1 MSGIAY
7 DAGIAA
13 FHEYVSQKETELADK
28 PWRAGGR
35 ASKKYPEKEN
45 RDWWMAEGPSMVHN
59 WYNWRMTN
67 PNIDVWTTPDGQPA
81 VELGVNV
88 PLPGGVIL
96 KAYID
101 RIMVDTNTGETI
113 IVDLKTGQPPKSGL
127 QLAVYRLALQQQF
140 GIAPQFGAYWM
151 ARGGTLDTVY
161 DLTFYGDDMVARWMR
176 DVKKSIDQELYVPNM
191 TMMCNSCG
199 VKESCYAYSGNMEHA
214 PDFRSDLGGNDAGS

>member
-13 FHEYVSQKETELADK
+13 FHEYISLKETELSDK
-28 PWRAGGR
+28 PWRTGGR
-35 ASKKYPEKEN
+35 ASKKYPNKED
-45 RDWWMAEGPSMVHN
+45 RSWWMSEGPAMVHN

-67 PNIDVWTTPDGQPA
+67 PQLDVWTTPEGAPA
-81 VELGVNV
+81 VELGINV
-88 PLPGGVIL
+88 QLPGDVIL

-101 RIMVDTNTGETI
+101 RIMVDLDTQETI

-140 GIAPQFGAYWM
+140 GVAPKYGAYWM

-161 DLTFYGDDMVARWMR
+161 DLTSYGDDMVARWMR
-176 DVKKSIDQELYVPNM
+176 DVKKAIDQELFVPNI

-199 VKESCYAYSGNMEHA
+199 VKESCYAYSGNMTYA
-214 PDFRSDLGGNDAGS
+214 PDFKSDLGVSNVV